1 MANID
6 IDRLLSS
13 HVVTGVMSRTKS
25 PPAVVSNWLKM
36 NLGGSNTKK
45 VSGDIATWDI
55 FDKTLTLATGR
66 VRGAGPGVIT
76 RQSLGSKS
84 FRMHR
89 SFLKFNLL
97 DDEIFNKRAL
107 GSREVDARGQDYV
120 MRQEKYLAEQFINM
134 REFMVTR
141 MLRGGFGLSQNGQDL
156 IPVEYGAGTF
166 DVTFDIP
173 AGNLTQLDI
182 LGAGSIIGTSWD
194 TLASATPIANM
205 MSVSSAFEQKAGYP
219 LKHVWMNSYRWMKL
233 VGTTEVINLGG
244 SVNTPFDYI
253 ERDPSQANA
262 DGIPTDYYRAR
273 LRGAPQFDIHVSN
286 AVLNVNGTVTQTFDN
301 DDVMFA
307 PDLPNI
313 GNEVMEMF
321 EGSEI
326 VRENVSDQGSEKFGF
341 NAWTTP
347 TIDPAGRDLK
357 ALDISLPVPYKPN
370 AWAFADVV
378 P

>member
-6 IDRLLSS
+6 IDRLLSAA
-13 HVVTGVMSRTKS
+13 VVTGVMSRTKS
-25 PPAVVSNWLKM
+25 PPAIVSNWLKM
-36 NLGGSNTKK
+36 NLGGSNVKK

-55 FDKTLTLATGR
+55 FDKSRTLATGR
-66 VRGAGPGVIT
+66 VRGSGPATIT
-76 RQSLGSKS
+76 RQSVGSKS

-107 GSREVDARGQDYV
+107 GSRQVDARGQDYV
-120 MRQEKYLAEQFINM
+120 LKQEKYLAEQFINM

-141 MLRGGFGLSQNGQDL
+141 MLRGGFDLLQSGQDL
-156 IPVEYGAGTF
+156 IPVEKNAGTF
-166 DVTFDIP
+166 QITFDMP
-173 AGNLTQLDI
+173 AGNLAQLDI

-194 TLASATPIANM
+194 TIASATPITDM
-205 MSVSSAFEQKAGYP
+205 MDVSSAFEQKAGYP
-219 LKHVWMNSYRWMKL
+219 LKHIWMNSVRWMTLIK
-233 VGTTEVINLGG
+233 TTEVINLGG

-253 ERDPSQANA
+253 QRDASQVNA
-262 DGIPTDYYRAR
+262 DGIPTDYYSAR
-273 LRGAPQFDIHVSN
+273 LRGAPQFDIHVCN
-286 AVLNVNGTVTQTFDN
+286 AVLDVNGTVTQTFDD
-301 DDVMFA
+301 DDVLFA

-313 GNEVMEMF
+313 GSDVMEMY

-326 VRENVSDQGSEKFGF
+326 VRENVMDQGSEKFGF